1 VIFLKSMLDQI
12 NQEFQT
18 LNSEGGWVFWC
29 LLALAFGISFAIIS
43 IWGLLRLP
51 NTPVI
56 NGAQWRDLLLEGSR
70 SMDLLKTLR
79 KKISEKKLGGQLNQ
93 IEAQMFSSL
102 KRRIPFTFVLITT
115 APMVGL
121 LGTVSGMNTTFS
133 GMADASSAGPS
144 SVIAEGVSEALI
156 TTSTGLM
163 IAIPSYI
170 ILFYLWVQYRRL
182 RHGFRLIES
191 RLSE

>member
-1 VIFLKSMLDQI
+1 MLNQI

-43 IWGLLRLP
+43 IWVLLRLP

-56 NGAQWRDLLLEGSR
+56 SGAQWRDLLLEGSR
-70 SMDLLKTLR
+70 SMDLFKTLR

>member
-1 VIFLKSMLDQI
+1 MVPNGEIFIGRFSVDGFTQ
-12 NQEFQT
+12 
-18 LNSEGGWVFWC
+18 
-29 LLALAFGISFAIIS
+29 
-43 IWGLLRLP
+43 
-51 NTPVI
+51 NT
-56 NGAQWRDLLLEGSR
+56 E
-70 SMDLLKTLR
+70 

-144 SVIAEGVSEALI
+144 SVIAEGVSKL
-156 TTSTGLM
+156 
-163 IAIPSYI
+163 
-170 ILFYLWVQYRRL
+170 
-182 RHGFRLIES
+182 
-191 RLSE
+191 

>member
-1 VIFLKSMLDQI
+1 MNWNRFFISGFLVWLIQLTVADSLMI
-12 NQEFQT
+12 NTVRPDFI
-18 LNSEGGWVFWC
+18 
-29 LLALAFGISFAIIS
+29 GI
-43 IWGLLRLP
+43 
-51 NTPVI
+51 
-56 NGAQWRDLLLEGSR
+56 
-70 SMDLLKTLR
+70 
-79 KKISEKKLGGQLNQ
+79 
-93 IEAQMFSSL
+93 
-102 KRRIPFTFVLITT
+102 LIMYW
-115 APMVGL
+115 AVKYGRF

>member
-1 VIFLKSMLDQI
+1 MIFLKSMLDLI

-79 KKISEKKLGGQLNQ
+79 KN
-93 IEAQMFSSL
+93 
-102 KRRIPFTFVLITT
+102 
-115 APMVGL
+115 
-121 LGTVSGMNTTFS
+121 
-133 GMADASSAGPS
+133 
-144 SVIAEGVSEALI
+144 
-156 TTSTGLM
+156 
-163 IAIPSYI
+163 
-170 ILFYLWVQYRRL
+170 
-182 RHGFRLIES
+182 
-191 RLSE
+191 